1 MIFDINIIMEYE
13 MFLDTNDINAEAV
26 SSPMLF
32 ADERVLQFK
41 EEIKM
46 LSYISIT
53 YCCLPFY

>member
-1 MIFDINIIMEYE
+1 MEYE